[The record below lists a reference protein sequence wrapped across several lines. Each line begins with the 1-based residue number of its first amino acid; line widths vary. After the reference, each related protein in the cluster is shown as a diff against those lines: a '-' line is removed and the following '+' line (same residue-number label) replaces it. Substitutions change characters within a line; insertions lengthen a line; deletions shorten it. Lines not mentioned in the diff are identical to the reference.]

1 MNPGISVVFPVGDRL
16 DFLAEAIESVLAQ
29 TFADFE
35 LIVVL
40 DGVSPAVQACVESYR
55 DERIRVLRMPL
66 NLGVSNARNA
76 ALRSARAPYAAL
88 MDSDDVALPH
98 RFATQH
104 AWLQAHPELT
114 VCASNAVKITDTG
127 ERRPMVYPETD
138 GTIKARLLLVDSSVL
153 NPTAMMRMDFIR
165 RHRIEYDANLPRDQD
180 HRFYTEMMRS
190 GASFYGIQEQ
200 LLLYRRHATNAT
212 KNRDAVDLEKSRVR
226 EVLLPAFFP
235 ELTGTEC
242 RMLLRGMCIDATMNF
257 DEACLFVVAL
267 NKAAREGR
275 SFHGEDRAEL
285 RRILGRYHQR
295 VQKSFAGLLPAQPS

>member
-1 MNPGISVVFPVGDRL
+1 MNPKISVVFPVGNRL
-16 DFLAEAIESVLAQ
+16 EFLPEAIESVLAQ
-29 TFADFE
+29 TFTDFE

-40 DGVSPAVQACVESYR
+40 DGVFPEVLACVESYR
-55 DERIRVLRMPL
+55 DERIRLVRMPL

-104 AWLQAHPELT
+104 AWLEAHPELT
-114 VCASNAVKITDTG
+114 VCASNAVKITDSG
-127 ERRPMVYPETD
+127 QRRPMLYPETD
-138 GTIKARLLLVDSSVL
+138 GMIKSRLLLVDSSML
-153 NPTAMMRMDFIR
+153 NPTAMMRVDFIR

-180 HRFYTEMMRS
+180 HRFYTEMMRA
-190 GASFYGIQEQ
+190 GGSFYGIQQQ

-212 KNRDAVDLEKSRVR
+212 KNLDAVDVEKTRVR
-226 EVLLPAFFP
+226 EVVLPAFFP
-235 ELTGTEC
+235 ELTGMEY
-242 RMLLRGMCIDATMNF
+242 RMLLKGMCIDSAMSF

-275 SFHGEDRAEL
+275 SFYGEDRAEL
-285 RRILGRYHQR
+285 RRILGMYRQR
-295 VQKSFAGLLPAQPS
+295 VQKSFAGALPTQP

>member
-1 MNPGISVVFPVGDRL
+1 MNPQISVVFPVGNRL
-16 DFLAEAIESVLAQ
+16 EFLPEAIESVLAQ
-29 TFADFE
+29 TFTDFE

-40 DGVSPAVQACVESYR
+40 DGVFPEVLACVESYR
-55 DERIRVLRMPL
+55 DERIRLVRMPL

-104 AWLQAHPELT
+104 AWLEAHPELT
-114 VCASNAVKITDTG
+114 VCASNAVKITDSG
-127 ERRPMVYPETD
+127 QRRPMLYPETD
-138 GTIKARLLLVDSSVL
+138 GMIKSRLMLVDSSML
-153 NPTAMMRMDFIR
+153 NPTAMMRVDFIR

-180 HRFYTEMMRS
+180 HRFYTEMMRA
-190 GASFYGIQEQ
+190 GAHFYGIQQQ

-212 KNRDAVDLEKSRVR
+212 KNLEAVDVEKTRVR
-226 EVLLPAFFP
+226 EVVLPAFFP
-235 ELTGTEC
+235 ELTGMEY
-242 RMLLRGMCIDATMNF
+242 RMLQKGMCIDSAMSF

-275 SFHGEDRAEL
+275 SFYGEDRAEL
-285 RRILGRYHQR
+285 RRILGMYRQR
-295 VQKSFAGLLPAQPS
+295 VQKSFEMKA